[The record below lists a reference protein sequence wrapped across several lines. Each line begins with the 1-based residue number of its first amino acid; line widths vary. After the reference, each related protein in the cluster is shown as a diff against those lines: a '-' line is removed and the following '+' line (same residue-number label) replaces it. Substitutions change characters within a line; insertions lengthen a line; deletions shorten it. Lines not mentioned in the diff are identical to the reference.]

1 MGFDELTKSLI
12 KDINDL
18 NTFIKDNKI
27 ENEINI
33 KNILDKVIS
42 QEKEYSLLKHNL
54 DNSKNNLEK
63 NIELLKKKCDIEY
76 KIYETLMDHK
86 TKLNDLKTKN
96 NETELPSIDN
106 FTKKLFNVEPI
117 IQNEKQTYNKHD
129 NSSKNNEHKRFS
141 GNILQ
146 DQLNAAIISR
156 RGAVDGED
164 ECD

>member
-1 MGFDELTKSLI
+1 
-12 KDINDL
+12 
-18 NTFIKDNKI
+18 
-27 ENEINI
+27 
-33 KNILDKVIS
+33 
-42 QEKEYSLLKHNL
+42 
-54 DNSKNNLEK
+54 
-63 NIELLKKKCDIEY
+63 
-76 KIYETLMDHK
+76 MDHK